1 MANMYAVIND
11 TACQFPIVDQIVE
24 IDRSSVEN
32 LSVHSTR
39 SNGSISIAYDL
50 FNEVNSDTNRIRYE
64 DFLNFLKEKKVTAMT
79 LMNNTYKIFVDVVIY
94 DASKQVIEEGIK
106 IHEVSAEDMVKLYEV
121 SSTSELQYVFTKKF
135 HTVVPCNVANAHTRT
150 FGINGRQR
158 VPRYVRIRNI
168 SIRADYKKPENTN
181 EVVKLNQTLI
191 DTTISRVSPTIS
203 DVKEKMIEIYN
214 SCGTNLAII
223 DIGSGYPRS
232 IELDISV
239 TLDGF
244 IVPYNDVEINKIID
258 ENIGEEEPEPTP
270 PGPDDPDDPDNPG
283 CDCSEFFSQYE
294 RCSEND
300 VEAKVVVADADYDP
314 EGDCYKYSD
323 VKKDIPDIKVGE
335 YVKYVESLVI
345 CAL

>member
-1 MANMYAVIND
+1 M
-11 TACQFPIVDQIVE
+11 
-24 IDRSSVEN
+24 
-32 LSVHSTR
+32 
-39 SNGSISIAYDL
+39 
-50 FNEVNSDTNRIRYE
+50 
-64 DFLNFLKEKKVTAMT
+64 
-79 LMNNTYKIFVDVVIY
+79 
-94 DASKQVIEEGIK
+94 
-106 IHEVSAEDMVKLYEV
+106 
-121 SSTSELQYVFTKKF
+121 
-135 HTVVPCNVANAHTRT
+135 
-150 FGINGRQR
+150 
-158 VPRYVRIRNI
+158 
-168 SIRADYKKPENTN
+168 
-181 EVVKLNQTLI
+181 
-191 DTTISRVSPTIS
+191 SPTIS

-258 ENIGEEEPEPTP
+258 ENIGEEGSTP
-270 PGPDDPDDPDNPG
+270 PGPDDPDDPS